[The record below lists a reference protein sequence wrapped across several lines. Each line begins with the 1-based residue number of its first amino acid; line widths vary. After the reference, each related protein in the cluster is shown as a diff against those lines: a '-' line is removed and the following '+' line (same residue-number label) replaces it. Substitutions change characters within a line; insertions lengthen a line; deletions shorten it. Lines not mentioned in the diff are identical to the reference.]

1 MTSSKV
7 GRRSPA
13 GEEETTRLRPDGMR
27 VAPSRSLTIVE
38 ALTDHELFGRVF
50 QPTTA
55 WSAWRVFLAALF
67 GLPMSDDQ
75 VAVYRGHTGRQRPP
89 GAPAREAWVVV
100 GRRGG
105 KSRVAA
111 LVAVWLAC
119 FKDYRAVLAPGEPGT
134 LMVIAADRRQAR
146 VVFRYIE
153 ALVGGVP
160 MLAGLVAHRTRESI
174 TLTNRVTIEVHTAS
188 FRAIRGY
195 TLIGAVC
202 DELAFWSS
210 EDSANPDTEILAG
223 LRPGMATVPGAL
235 LLCISSAY
243 ARRGALWEAYREHWG
258 NDDDPVLV
266 WKADTRAMNPTVDEQ
281 VIAEAYARDE
291 SAARAEYGAE
301 FRRDLED
308 YVGREALMAVVARDR
323 RELPPSLFYRH
334 LAFVDPSGGSADS
347 MTLAIAH
354 VERDKLVLDA
364 LREAQPPFSPEM
376 VVEQFVQVL
385 GEYRIRGVTGDRYAG
400 EWPRE
405 RFRAHG
411 IAYQPADKAK
421 SQIYAE
427 LLPLLNSGAVE
438 LLDHRR
444 LLNQLL
450 GLERRTSWGGRES
463 VDHPPNA
470 HDDVANAAAGALL
483 LAWGGRRRTRLF
495 VSEDRPIITP
505 VEAPSAARTLDL
517 PVTGA
522 DVRTRPF

>member
-1 MTSSKV
+1 MTIIECLDDPALF
-7 GRRSPA
+7 RRA
-13 GEEETTRLRPDGMR
+13 
-27 VAPSRSLTIVE
+27 
-38 ALTDHELFGRVF
+38 F

-75 VAVYRGHTGRQRPP
+75 VAIYRGHTGRQRPP
-89 GAPAREAWVVV
+89 ETPAREAWVVV

-111 LVAVWLAC
+111 LAAVWLAC

-153 ALVGGVP
+153 GLLDGVP
-160 MLAGLVAHRTRESI
+160 MLASLVGHRTRESI

-243 ARRGALWEAYREHWG
+243 ARHGALWEAYREHWG
-258 NDDDPVLV
+258 QDDDPVLV
-266 WKADTRAMNPTVDEQ
+266 WKADTRTMNPTVDEQ

-291 SAARAEYGAE
+291 NAARAEYGAE

-308 YVGREALMAVVARDR
+308 YVGREALMATVARDR
-323 RELPPSLFYRH
+323 GEVPPSLFHRYV
-334 LAFVDPSGGSADS
+334 AFVDPSGGSADS

-354 VERDKLVLDA
+354 VGKDKLILDA
-364 LREAQPPFSPEM
+364 LREAVPPFSPEL
-376 VVEQFVQVL
+376 VVEQFAQVL
-385 GEYRIRGVTGDRYAG
+385 EQYRIRAVVGDKYAG
-400 EWPRE
+400 EWPRD

-411 IAYQPADKAK
+411 IAYQPADKTK

-438 LLDHRR
+438 LLDDRR

-450 GLERRTSWGGRES
+450 SLERRSSWGGRES

-470 HDDVANAAAGALL
+470 HDDLANAAAGALL
-483 LAWGGRRRTRLF
+483 LAWGGRRRTRLL
-495 VSEDRPIITP
+495 VSDERPIITP
-505 VEAPSAARTLDL
+505 LEAPGAAPALDL
-517 PVTGA
+517 PVPGS

>member
-1 MTSSKV
+1 MGV
-7 GRRSPA
+7 
-13 GEEETTRLRPDGMR
+13 
-27 VAPSRSLTIVE
+27 PSGSLTIVD
-38 ALTDHELFGRVF
+38 ALRDNELFGRIF
-50 QPTTA
+50 QPTSA
-55 WSAWRVFLAALF
+55 WSAWRAFLAALF
-67 GLPMSDDQ
+67 GVPMSDDQ
-75 VAVYRGHTGRQRPP
+75 VATYRRHTGRQRPP
-89 GAPAREAWVVV
+89 DTSAREAWVIA

-105 KSRVAA
+105 KSRIAA

-119 FKDYRAVLAPGEPGT
+119 FKDYREVLAPGEPGT

-153 ALVGGVP
+153 GLLDGVP
-160 MLAGLVAHRTRESI
+160 MLANLVRRRTRESI
-174 TLTNRVTIEVHTAS
+174 TLSNHVTIEVHTAS

-243 ARRGALWEAYREHWG
+243 ARRGALWEAYRDHWG
-258 NDDDPVLV
+258 QDHDPVLV
-266 WKADTRAMNPTVDEQ
+266 WKAETRAMNPTVDEQ
-281 VIAEAYARDE
+281 IIAEAYARDE

-354 VERDKLVLDA
+354 AEKDKLVLDV
-364 LREAQPPFSPEM
+364 LREAQPPFSPE
-376 VVEQFVQVL
+376 VVVDQFVQVL
-385 GEYRIRGVTGDRYAG
+385 REYRIRGVVGDRYAG

-411 IAYQPADKAK
+411 IAYQPADKTK
-421 SQIYAE
+421 SQIYSE

-438 LLDHRR
+438 LLDHHR
-444 LLNQLL
+444 LLHQLL
-450 GLERRTSWGGRES
+450 NLERRTSWGGRES
-463 VDHPPNA
+463 VDHPPTF
-470 HDDVANAAAGALL
+470 HDDLANAAAGVLL
-483 LAWGGRRRTRLF
+483 LVWDGRRRTRMFL
-495 VSEDRPIITP
+495 SDERPIITP
-505 VEAPSAARTLDL
+505 LEPPGAARALDL
-517 PVTGA
+517 PVA
-522 DVRTRPF
+522 DSDVRTHQF

>member
-1 MTSSKV
+1 MTSRKAGTAPSR
-7 GRRSPA
+7 RRSPVGA
-13 GEEETTRLRPDGMR
+13 DRAAPAWLNGDVKP
-27 VAPSRSLTIVE
+27 PSRSLTIVD
-38 ALTDHELFGRVF
+38 ALRDDELFGRVF
-50 QPTTA
+50 RPAAA
-55 WSAWRVFLAALF
+55 WSAWQAFLAALF

-75 VAVYRGHTGRQRPP
+75 AAVYQLHTGRQRLPE
-89 GAPAREAWVVV
+89 APAREGWVVV

-119 FKDYRAVLAPGEPGT
+119 FRDYRAVLAPGEPGT

-153 ALVGGVP
+153 ALLDGVP

-174 TLTNRVTIEVHTAS
+174 TLTNRVTMEVHTAS

-258 NDDDPVLV
+258 QDNDPVLV
-266 WKADTRAMNPTVDEQ
+266 WKADTRAMNPSVDER

-334 LAFVDPSGGSADS
+334 LAFVDPSGG
-347 MTLAIAH
+347 
-354 VERDKLVLDA
+354 R
-364 LREAQPPFSPEM
+364 
-376 VVEQFVQVL
+376 
-385 GEYRIRGVTGDRYAG
+385 RI
-400 EWPRE
+400 P
-405 RFRAHG
+405 
-411 IAYQPADKAK
+411 
-421 SQIYAE
+421 
-427 LLPLLNSGAVE
+427 
-438 LLDHRR
+438 
-444 LLNQLL
+444 
-450 GLERRTSWGGRES
+450 
-463 VDHPPNA
+463 
-470 HDDVANAAAGALL
+470 
-483 LAWGGRRRTRLF
+483 
-495 VSEDRPIITP
+495 
-505 VEAPSAARTLDL
+505 
-517 PVTGA
+517 
-522 DVRTRPF
+522 